1 MSKHLI
7 LDLINFDEKIKK
19 LEQKKQKL
27 LLGRVFAQ
35 RSRSSDALLT
45 TEAHTKVQ

>member
-27 LLGRVFAQ
+27 LKETYF
-35 RSRSSDALLT
+35 S
-45 TEAHTKVQ
+45 